1 MSDLWR
7 LRGPSFVNCN
17 CAYGC
22 PCQFGSP
29 STHGNCRAIGVNQI
43 VEGHFRDV
51 RLDGLNLVMLVE
63 WPGEIAEGN
72 GRCQLIID
80 ERGNAAQR
88 DALGKIGRGEDTT
101 PGATH
106 FYVFNSTMS
115 EVLDPI
121 YAPIECAI
129 DVQRRRARVRVPDLV
144 ECEGA
149 PIIDP
154 HSGNEF
160 RAGIGLPNGFEY
172 TYAEMGSGTTRAG
185 AGIQLDLSASYGQ
198 FYELHMNQDGPIR

>member
-1 MSDLWR
+1 MSDVWM

-29 STHGNCRAIGVNQI
+29 STHGNCRAIAANQF

-51 RLDGLNLVMLVE
+51 RLDGLNFLMLVE

-72 GRCQLIID
+72 GRCQFIID
-80 ERGNAAQR
+80 ERADAAQR
-88 DALGKIGRGEDTT
+88 EALGKIARGEDTT

-129 DVQRRRARVRVPDLV
+129 DVEARRARVRVPGRV
-144 ECEGA
+144 ESEGA
-149 PIIDP
+149 PIVDP

-172 TYAEMGSGTTRAG
+172 TYAEMGSGTTRART
-185 AGIQLDLSASYGQ
+185 GIELDLSASYGQ
-198 FYELHMNQDGPIR
+198 FFQLHMNQDGPIR

>member
-1 MSDLWR
+1 VSDVWM
-7 LRGPSFVNCN
+7 LRGPSFANCN

-29 STHGNCRAIGVNQI
+29 TTHGNCRAIGVHQI

-51 RLDGLNLVMLVE
+51 RLDGLNMVMLVE

-72 GRCQLIID
+72 GRCQFIID
-80 ERGNAAQR
+80 ERANAAQR
-88 DALGKIGRGEDTT
+88 EALGKIGRGEDTT
-101 PGATH
+101 PGVTH

-129 DVQRRRARVRVPDLV
+129 DVERRRAQVRVPDLV
-144 ECEGA
+144 ECEGT
-149 PIIDP
+149 PILDP
-154 HSGNEF
+154 HSGSEF

-172 TYAEMGSGTTRAG
+172 TYAEMGSGTTRAR
-185 AGIQLDLSASYGQ
+185 AGVELDLSASYGQ
-198 FYELHMNQDGPIR
+198 FYDLHMNQDGPIR